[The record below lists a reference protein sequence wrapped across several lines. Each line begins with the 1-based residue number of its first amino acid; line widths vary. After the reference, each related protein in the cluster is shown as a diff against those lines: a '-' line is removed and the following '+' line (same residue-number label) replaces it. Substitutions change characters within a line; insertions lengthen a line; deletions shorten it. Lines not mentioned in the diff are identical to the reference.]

1 MMTMLHPQTQNNKM
15 QDIKDNVANLTSVA
29 GTGGFIMGWNE
40 ILTLILILTGII
52 LNLVRIY
59 EIKRRKSNDEGK
71 D

>member
-1 MMTMLHPQTQNNKM
+1 MN
-15 QDIKDNVANLTSVA
+15 DIKDNVANLTSVA

-40 ILTLILILTGII
+40 ILTLVLIITGIV

-59 EIKRRKSNDEGK
+59 EIKRKTNKDETK